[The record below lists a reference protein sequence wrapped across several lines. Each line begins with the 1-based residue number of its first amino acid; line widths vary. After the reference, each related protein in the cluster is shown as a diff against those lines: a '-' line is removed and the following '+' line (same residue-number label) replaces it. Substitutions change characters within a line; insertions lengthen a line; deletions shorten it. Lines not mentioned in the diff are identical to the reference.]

1 MKPLSTPSA
10 TAVRSG
16 LARGRIEF
24 RQAVTNRED
33 LLNLL
38 IPAAIFLIV
47 MLFMRGA
54 KLPGTDFSLGAATVP
69 SVLGAGLMFSGM
81 LAMAG
86 QLTVERED
94 GTLLRA
100 KATPN
105 GMVGY
110 LIGKVFSVSAMAL
123 VGLLLTLI
131 PSLFLFNGLAEN
143 GLVSWLTLVWVL
155 VVGLVA
161 TMPIGAVV
169 GSLIPNSRSLGLVML
184 PILGLGAISGIF
196 YPISSL
202 PQWLQGIAQV
212 FPMYWL
218 GLGMRSAL
226 LSDSAVVVEIAQ
238 SWRHLETLG
247 VLAVW
252 AVIGLILAPIV
263 LRRMARRESGSSVAA
278 RREKALQRVG

>member
-1 MKPLSTPSA
+1 
-10 TAVRSG
+10 